1 MKLYAEG
8 LTRGYVTYDEINQV
22 LPPDTLTP
30 ELIEDLLIMLDSY
43 GIQVIEKAKITQFEA
58 RKETAAKKSDE
69 EQHDLADKMQSATD
83 GRQFLE
89 KSVDPLRMY
98 FRDMGN
104 VGLLSREKEVEIAKT
119 MEEGKR
125 EVLQAVLRC
134 TLALKDIVS
143 LDDKLN
149 KGKIKLKDIIQI
161 NDGEEVESLKERE
174 RIVMVVRKLKQS
186 HRDSIRKILSSNA
199 LSKITPKEIDKL
211 ECCKDA
217 IVTELSFMNFS
228 QKYIERLT
236 ERIEDLVMRI
246 KRGQREI
253 NTCLAKTSMSMDEL
267 KILLRR
273 LKRKPDLILPDYLDR
288 LENNDILDLDRII
301 KNARRK
307 IRRAELEACMLS
319 PDLLKIHRAIVSG
332 KRKEEG
338 AKQMLTQANLR
349 LVVNIAKKYT
359 NRGLQFSDLI
369 QEGNIGLMRAVEKFE
384 YQRGYK
390 FSTYAT
396 WWIRQAITRAI
407 ADQGRTIRI
416 PVHMIETI
424 NKLLRTSRHLV
435 QEKGR
440 EPTYEEIADKMDILV
455 DKVRTVLKMAQ
466 DPISLETPIGE
477 EEDSQLGDFIEDI
490 KAECPSE
497 VVINNN
503 LKDQIKDVLKTLT
516 AREEKVL
523 RLRFGI
529 DTKYEHTLE
538 EVGSLF
544 NVTRERIRQI
554 EAKAL
559 KKLRHPSRR
568 DKLRSFN

>member
-1 MKLYAEG
+1 MA
-8 LTRGYVTYDEINQV
+8 RGYVTYDEFNDA
-22 LPPDTLTP
+22 LPENNLDPDF
-30 ELIEDLLIMLDSY
+30 IEGLLISLDNS
-43 GIQVIEKAKITQFEA
+43 GIQIIDKSKITMFENKSKCQQKTET
-58 RKETAAKKSDE
+58 KEQGHALRSQLVLDHRS
-69 EQHDLADKMQSATD
+69 QID
-83 GRQFLE
+83 

-98 FRDMGN
+98 FNDMGN
-104 VGLLSREKEVEIAKT
+104 VGLLSREKEVEIAKR
-119 MEEGKR
+119 MEEGKS
-125 EVLQAVLRC
+125 EVIQAVLRC
-134 TLALKDIVS
+134 TLALKDIIS
-143 LDDKLN
+143 LDHKLN

-161 NDGEEVESLKERE
+161 NDGDEEELDREQE
-174 RIVMVVRKLKQS
+174 RITTVIKKLRKS
-186 HRDSIRKILSSNA
+186 HRGLLDLILSSAVINKLKPTE
-199 LSKITPKEIDKL
+199 LSKIDR
-211 ECCKDA
+211 CKDE
-217 IVTELSFMNFS
+217 IVNCLSFMNFCPR
-228 QKYIERLT
+228 YIERLT
-236 ERIEDLVMRI
+236 ERIEDFVMRI

-253 NTCLAKTSMSMDEL
+253 NLCLAKTDATVDDLKQLHRRIKKNPHLKVPEKIGSLTTEEIIEL
-267 KILLRR
+267 EHVIRTATKKI
-273 LKRKPDLILPDYLDR
+273 K
-288 LENNDILDLDRII
+288 
-301 KNARRK
+301 
-307 IRRAELEACMLS
+307 RAEIEACMS
-319 PDLLKIHRAIVSG
+319 AQDLLKIHRAIVSG
-332 KRKEEG
+332 KRKEEV

-349 LVVNIAKKYT
+349 LVINIAKKYT
-359 NRGLQFSDLI
+359 NRGLQFADLI
-369 QEGNIGLMRAVEKFE
+369 QEGNIGLMRAVDKFE

-440 EPTYEEIADKMDILV
+440 EPTHEEIAAKMDIIV
-455 DKVRTVLKMAQ
+455 DKVRLVLKMSQ

-477 EEDSQLGDFIEDI
+477 EEDSQLGDFIQDI

-538 EVGSLF
+538 EVGCLF

-568 DKLRSFN
+568 DKLRSFS